1 MKGDLAEAAE
11 EEEETAR
18 RRMAEEEGFKRAR
31 WSAVGRADK
40 EMVSPPTTT
49 STGCLVAL
57 PSRPPPPPPVL
68 GFTVRTG
75 LEPLSWY
82 GVHAARTSFTS
93 RVDSQI
99 GKVDPFLRQSAATT
113 SFKPTRKA
121 PVLYFTSVSEFT
133 VRTTPM
139 PRGS

>member
-1 MKGDLAEAAE
+1 MKGDLAEAEE

-31 WSAVGRADK
+31 WSAVGRGLTKKWSRHLRRPRRA
-40 EMVSPPTTT
+40 VWPPSPH
-49 STGCLVAL
+49 
-57 PSRPPPPPPVL
+57 PPPVL
-68 GFTVRTG
+68 GFTVCTG
-75 LEPLSWY
+75 LEPLSRY